1 MSEITQEQLAYFKEA
16 VAVSPKADAL
26 RNAVTTNGILQA
38 ARDNRR
44 AGELTPVFSVDLESS
59 PVANQ
64 LQSGRCWMFAALNTM
79 RHDMKALYGLPGD
92 FELSQSYTFFW
103 DKLEKANYFYNNIV
117 ATAE

>member
-79 RHDMKALYGLPGD
+79 RHDMKALYGLPGG
-92 FELSQSYTFFW
+92 LRVVT
-103 DKLEKANYFYNNIV
+103 KLYVLLGQVGESKLLLQQHRGYG
-117 ATAE
+117 

>member
-79 RHDMKALYGLPGD
+79 RHDMKAL
-92 FELSQSYTFFW
+92 
-103 DKLEKANYFYNNIV
+103 
-117 ATAE
+117 

>member
-44 AGELTPVFSVDLESS
+44 AGELTPCL
-59 PVANQ
+59 
-64 LQSGRCWMFAALNTM
+64 
-79 RHDMKALYGLPGD
+79 
-92 FELSQSYTFFW
+92 
-103 DKLEKANYFYNNIV
+103 
-117 ATAE
+117 